1 MALSIAERKHLM
13 PFGAQREV
21 SMEQRVD
28 PGYVSKVM
36 NGEMVAKTRPSRKK
50 LRRVQVAIARKLG
63 RTVDE
68 VFPPAVT
75 SQESAQLVRTA

>member
-1 MALSIAERKHLM
+1 MPLSIAERKHLM

-21 SMEQRVD
+21 SAEQRVD

-36 NGEMVAKTRPSRKK
+36 NGEVFPKTLTSRKK

-63 RTVDE
+63 RRVDE
-68 VFPPAVT
+68 VFGGDVVTTEPEPIAVPA
-75 SQESAQLVRTA
+75 

>member
-1 MALSIAERKHLM
+1 M

-21 SMEQRVD
+21 SAEQRVD

-36 NGEMVAKTRPSRKK
+36 NGEIRPKTLPSRKK

-68 VFPPAVT
+68 VFPQT
-75 SQESAQLVRTA
+75 KQEAAPVLARAS